1 MPVSTGS
8 SILASEYNSFRSTLS
23 AIYLTDFGQT
33 LRSTAIA
40 AGVNSVTS
48 AQMLQLY
55 LDSQSVYVHQIG
67 TASASISVPAVGQT
81 VGANASQTYNQA
93 TGAKTAPVG
102 GTIQGFN
109 DYDQLII
116 DVSNFDGSISGW
128 PDTSFSLGTTV
139 TGSRTTNWGTGTA
152 TEPTSIYH
160 VVTVT
165 FPSLAAR
172 NNYFNAGGELRFS
185 AARTGGAGSKD
196 TDWSNL
202 LAAIGTVKFDQYRV
216 TAGSG
221 TTSSIGNSALT
232 GTYQQIYFKPG
243 SGVYADN
250 DYTIQAQAA
259 ATNVLRFRIA
269 FNDGDTGTTGGVA
282 PDFFNNPIDEAVT
295 GTATSNVTTFRPDS
309 SFVYNTVTY
318 TAVDIAAPVIATAV
332 NLSANNA
339 TPPA

>member
-1 MPVSTGS
+1 MPVSIGS
-8 SILASEYNSFRSTLS
+8 SILASDYNSFRSTLS
-23 AIYLTDFGQT
+23 AIYLTEYGQT
-33 LRSTAIA
+33 LRSSTLA

-55 LDSQSVYVHQIG
+55 LDSQSVYVHQNG

-93 TGAKTAPVG
+93 TG

-139 TGSRTTNWGTGTA
+139 AGSRTTNWGTGTA
-152 TEPTSIYH
+152 TEPTRIYH
-160 VVTVT
+160 VVTFT

-269 FNDGDTGTTGGVA
+269 FNDGDVGTSGGL
-282 PDFFNNPIDEAVT
+282 PPEFFNDPIDEAVT